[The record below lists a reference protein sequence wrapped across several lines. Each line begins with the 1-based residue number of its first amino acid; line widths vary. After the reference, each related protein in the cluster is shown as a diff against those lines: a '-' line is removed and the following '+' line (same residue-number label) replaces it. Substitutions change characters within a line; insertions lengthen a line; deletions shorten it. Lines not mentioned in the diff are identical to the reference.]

1 MRIKTHPGEIL
12 KEEYMVPLG
21 ISARQLGRDL
31 SIQHTRITA
40 IVNEE
45 RSVTADTAIRLARY
59 FDTTPTF
66 WSNLQAQHDLSKEQN
81 AHAGEYDAI
90 KTLAYT

>member
-21 ISARQLGRDL
+21 ISARQLGREL
-31 SIQHTRITA
+31 GIQHTRITA
-40 IVNEE
+40 IVNEK
-45 RSVTADTAIRLARY
+45 RGVSADTAIRLARY

-66 WSNLQAQHDLSKEQN
+66 WSNLQLHHDLSKEQS
-81 AHAGEYDAI
+81 AHADEYDAI
-90 KTLAYT
+90 QAFA